1 MNTVTFWLVPT
12 TVWQYLY
19 FTHFSLATP
28 QTVSKPFSLVLSV
41 SPVSVCITSLLGMVC
56 HQFPSF
62 FFLLNCPFFPQTN
75 HKKVTLYAARWSG
88 QIKKPEKR
96 VNKSWTILNM
106 YHIIQLVTRHI
117 YLVMKQILATLNY
130 LCNICGVIFLAYL
143 QGISLTFLTVLL
155 ASVRRYQNIVDFF
168 LTYHGHLSTLICDFH
183 N

>member
-1 MNTVTFWLVPT
+1 MFKSWVVNEYSNVLIGPHDSMTVFVLHSFLVSYSTNCIETIFPCAFRQSCICLHHF
-12 TVWQYLY
+12 TVRDG
-19 FTHFSLATP
+19 
-28 QTVSKPFSLVLSV
+28 LS
-41 SPVSVCITSLLGMVC
+41 SV
-56 HQFPSF
+56 SF
-62 FFLLNCPFFPQTN
+62 FFFPAQLSFFSPQTN

-155 ASVRRYQNIVDFF
+155 ASVRRYHNNIVDFF
-168 LTYHGHLSTLICDFH
+168 F
-183 N
+183 